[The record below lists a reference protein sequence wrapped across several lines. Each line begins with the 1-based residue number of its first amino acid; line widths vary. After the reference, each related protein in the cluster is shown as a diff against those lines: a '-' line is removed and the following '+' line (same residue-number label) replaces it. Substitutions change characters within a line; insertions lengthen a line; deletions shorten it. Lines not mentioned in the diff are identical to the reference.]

1 MTERHWSE
9 TVACGWLEQNG
20 LRLLEGNYNTRFGE
34 IDLIMT
40 DGDNVV
46 LVEVRQRTS
55 SWFETPAE
63 TVNKQKGQR
72 LQKAAAHYL
81 QRTYWDNGALCRFDV
96 IAIEGD
102 RATCINLDQESIL
115 RPRKA

>member
-9 TVACGWLEQNG
+9 TVACGWLGQKG

-34 IDLIMT
+34 IDLIIT

-46 LVEVRQRTS
+46 FVEVRQRTS
-55 SWFETPAE
+55 SRLGTPAE
-63 TVNKQKGQR
+63 TVNKHKRQR
-72 LQKAAAHYL
+72 LQKAATHYL
-81 QRTYWDNGALCRFDV
+81 QRTHSDNGAPCRFDA

-102 RATCINLDQESIL
+102 RATACIN
-115 RPRKA
+115 